1 MRITIIGAGGVS
13 GYIGARLAQ
22 GGCDVGFV
30 ASGAVAELG
39 KAVNVPAPM
48 NRAVR
53 DILALYAQGKQI
65 VT

>member
-1 MRITIIGAGGVS
+1 MRITIIGAGGVG
-13 GYIGARLAQ
+13 GYFGARLAQ

-30 ASGAVAELG
+30 ARGAVTELG
-39 KAVNVPAPM
+39 NAVNVPAPM
-48 NRAVR
+48 NRSVR